1 MLRVVLE
8 GHDNYYGIADVI
20 RLFYGPARE
29 VREEQSVV
37 CETGPDLEIISRVSE
52 GEVSTFIKGQ
62 YTPAAGLDK
71 IPLKREV
78 KRDLYI
84 ILSRISGRSFPWGSL
99 TGIRPTVVANEVG
112 RDPSKMV
119 RDYLV
124 RKDKAE
130 IACITAQAE
139 EETLRRV
146 PAELMNIYV
155 GVPFCPSRCEYCS
168 FISSDA
174 VKHLSRLKPYEKALE
189 KEIGLLSEGMK
200 RSVGTIYLGGGTPTV
215 FEDKLF
221 GELMETI
228 SLKIGKAPGAEF
240 TVEAGRPDT
249 ITGYKLDAMR
259 EAGVTRVCINPQT
272 MKTQTL
278 TKLNRRH
285 SSEDIVRS
293 YELARKKGFEAIN
306 MDLIAGLKYET
317 AEDLLYSLGKVIEL
331 DPENITIHTLYKKRR
346 ADISREDVLREDGA
360 VDDAVSRSYDLLR
373 EAGYFPYYMY
383 RQKDTGYGLEN
394 IGFSKKG
401 YECLYNVAMMTDRRD
416 VLSIGAGGVS
426 KRIFDNNRFERL
438 PCVKDVLMYIKD
450 VEDISRRKLDF
461 WERNI

>member
-1 MLRVVLE
+1 MLKIILE
-8 GHDNYYGIADVI
+8 GHDNYYGIADVV
-20 RLFYGPARE
+20 RLFYGPAKE
-29 VREEQSVV
+29 AREEQAVI
-37 CETGPDLEIISRVSE
+37 CEIGPDLEIISRVTE
-52 GEVSTFIKGQ
+52 GEVRTFIKGQ
-62 YTPAAGLDK
+62 MPQGSGLDK

-84 ILSRISGRSFPWGSL
+84 LLSKISGRSFPWGCL

-112 RDPSKMV
+112 RDPSKMTK
-119 RDYLV
+119 DYLV
-124 RKDKAE
+124 REDKAN
-130 IACITAQAE
+130 IACITAEAE
-139 EETLRRV
+139 EKTLERV
-146 PAELMNIYV
+146 PEELLNIYV
-155 GVPFCPSRCEYCS
+155 GIPFCPSRCEYCS

-174 VKHLSRLKPYEKALE
+174 VKHLSLLGPYEDALE
-189 KEIGLLSEGMK
+189 REMKLLSEGMT
-200 RSVGTIYLGGGTPTV
+200 RPVGTVYLGGGTPTV
-215 FEDKLF
+215 FEDRLF
-221 GELMETI
+221 GKLIESIAGTLHMTPE
-228 SLKIGKAPGAEF
+228 AEF

-249 ITGYKLDAMR
+249 ITEYKLDAMR
-259 EAGVTRVCINPQT
+259 DAGVTRVCINPQT
-272 MKTQTL
+272 MKTETL

-285 SSEDIVRS
+285 SSEDIVRA

-317 AEDLLYSLGKVIEL
+317 AEDLLFSLQKVIEL
-331 DPENITIHTLYKKRR
+331 QPENITIHTLYKKRR

-360 VDDAVSRSYDLLR
+360 VDDAVSRSYDLLG
-373 EAGYFPYYMY
+373 EAGYLPYYMY

-401 YECLYNVAMMTDRRD
+401 YECLYNVAMMTDKRD

-450 VEDISRRKLDF
+450 VETISRRKLDF